1 MKDFFISYNKADEDN
16 ATWIAWQ
23 LEEVGYTVIIQA
35 WDFKGK
41 NFVLEMD
48 NAAKNANQTIA
59 VLSPDFLNSRYTAPE
74 WAAAF
79 VQDPTGS
86 QRKLILVRVKSVE
99 IAGLLTAIDYIDLV
113 GIDPKLAKQKLLQG
127 VEGKR
132 VKPTTE
138 PTPSFHQQQPSKTIT
153 FTHNHTIAEY
163 TIGQLNRTAQ
173 YQHFRKHIPKECCIR
188 DGKTFGF
195 IVSGSETEWPV
206 AIRFRLAY
214 LVEKLLIGD
223 AKHVPNLVK
232 LDADLGITSD
242 STELANTKYYGNY
255 MWNLLGDAK
264 NWQPEQTVLQ
274 EKLGQLEECHIFYR
288 EVIREELEAPHFLI
302 NLLNTW
308 TKLQLPSSSKSHFLL
323 FICEM
328 DNPQQFWQEQIIAT
342 LKQSNL
348 EQARLPEL
356 HSPSYHTDVKDWIKL
371 HIHNDTLRDS
381 ITETLTELAKL
392 NDIPLITLK
401 KVLKPLFEQHSPH

>member
-23 LEEVGYTVIIQA
+23 LEEAGYTVIIQA

-113 GIDPKLAKQKLLQG
+113 GIDPEIAKQKLLQG
-127 VEGKR
+127 IERKR
-132 VKPTTE
+132 FKPTIE
-138 PTPSFHQQQPSKTIT
+138 PTPSFHQQQPNKTIT

-223 AKHVPNLVK
+223 VKHVPNLVR
-232 LDADLGITSD
+232 LNADLGITSD
-242 STELANTKYYGNY
+242 LIELANAKYYGNY
-255 MWNLLGDAK
+255 MWNLLGAAK

-274 EKLGQLEECHIFYR
+274 EKLGQLEECHIFFR

-308 TKLQLPSSSKSHFLL
+308 TDLQLPSSSKSHFLL

-342 LKQSNL
+342 IKQSNL
-348 EQARLPEL
+348 EQVRLPEL
-356 HSPSYHTDVKDWIKL
+356 HSPNFHNDVKDWIKL

-381 ITETLTELAKL
+381 ITETLTELAQQ

-401 KVLKPLFEQHSPH
+401 KVLKPLFEKHSPH